1 MSRRHRG
8 VCRPPGCST
17 DEFPCQSGV
26 TVFLDAGTVIS
37 SYPTNARS
45 LGLECICPLSR
56 LDLVGKVLCIALA
69 PRLPLQRLELQ
80 GRKRIRKQNN

>member
-45 LGLECICPLSR
+45 LGLECISPQNYAR
-56 LDLVGKVLCIALA
+56 AL
-69 PRLPLQRLELQ
+69 RLPLQRLELQ